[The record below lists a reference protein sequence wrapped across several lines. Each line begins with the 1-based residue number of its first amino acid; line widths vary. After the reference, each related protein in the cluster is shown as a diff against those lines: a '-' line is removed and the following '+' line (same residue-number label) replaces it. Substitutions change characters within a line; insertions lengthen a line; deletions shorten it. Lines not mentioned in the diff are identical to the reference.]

1 MEKSW
6 DETWEKI
13 YRSQAWGKYPPEE
26 LIRFMARYFYS
37 APDRK
42 KVKILDF
49 GCGTGASSWYLAREG
64 FCLYG
69 IDGSKT
75 AVAIAK
81 ERFEKECLVG
91 EFKVGNFIKT
101 DYPDNFF
108 DGIADVTSIQHNT
121 SENILK
127 ILKEIHRI
135 LKPGG
140 KFFSMALNRDSYGYG
155 FGEKMEANTYRDIP
169 SGPLAGRGLIHFFDE
184 KELKELF
191 DNSKFEL
198 ISLELSERTLDN
210 RTKRISQWVVDASK
224 SDT

>member
-1 MEKSW
+1 MEKSR

-49 GCGTGASSWYLAREG
+49 GCGTGASSWYLSREG

-75 AVAIAK
+75 AIGIAE
-81 ERFEKECLVG
+81 ERFKKEGLTG

-121 SENILK
+121 RENILM

-140 KFFSMALNRDSYGYG
+140 KFFSMALNTESYGYG
-155 FGEKMEANTYRDIP
+155 LGEKVEANTYRDIP
-169 SGPLAGRGLIHFFDE
+169 SGPLAGRGTIHFFDE
-184 KELKELF
+184 EELKELF
-191 DNSKFEL
+191 DKSGFKL
-198 ISLELSERTLDN
+198 VSLELSERTLDN
-210 RTKRISQWVVDASK
+210 RTKRISHWIIGASK
-224 SDT
+224 S

>member
-1 MEKSW
+1 MEKSR

-13 YRSQAWGKYPPEE
+13 YRNQAWGKYPPEE

-42 KVKILDF
+42 KIKILDF

-64 FCLYG
+64 FSLFG
-69 IDGSKT
+69 IDGSRT
-75 AVAIAK
+75 AIEIAR
-81 ERFEKECLVG
+81 ERFEKEGLTG

-101 DYPDNFF
+101 SYTDDFF
-108 DGIADVTSIQHNT
+108 DCIVDVTSIQHNKYE
-121 SENILK
+121 SIVK
-127 ILKEIHRI
+127 ILEEIHRI

-140 KFFSMALNRDSYGYG
+140 KFFSKALNRDSYGYG
-155 FGEKMEANTYRDIP
+155 LGEKLEANTCRDIP

-191 DNSKFEL
+191 DKSGLYL

-210 RTKRISQWVVDASK
+210 RTKKISHWIMDGSK
-224 SDT
+224 S